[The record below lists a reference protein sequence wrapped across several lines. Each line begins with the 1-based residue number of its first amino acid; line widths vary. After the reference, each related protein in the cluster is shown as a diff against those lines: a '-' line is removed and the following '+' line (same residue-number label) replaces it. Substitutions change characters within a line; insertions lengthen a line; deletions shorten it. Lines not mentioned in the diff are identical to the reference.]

1 MADKYQKLKTIFFFV
16 LNEIKQISLNR
27 NFENAI
33 IKSNLLSLEIE
44 NWTDDIDLDKFESMK
59 NNIINL
65 IDDLRFVIKTEM
77 RFILFPLPD
86 IKKETYEIGKK
97 YMPNFLEWLNLDESY
112 TPEKIMGIIEEEI
125 YELDE
130 AKEDL
135 LEITF

>member
-1 MADKYQKLKTIFFFV
+1 MLKKFQKIKYDFLFV
-16 LNEIKQISLNR
+16 LKEIRQISLNR
-27 NFENAI
+27 IFENAI
-33 IKSNLLSLEIE
+33 IKSNLLTLEIE
-44 NWTDDIDLDKFESMK
+44 NWSDDITTDEIESMK
-59 NNIINL
+59 NKIITL

-112 TPEKIMGIIEEEI
+112 TPEKIMGILEEEI

-130 AKEDL
+130 AKEDI